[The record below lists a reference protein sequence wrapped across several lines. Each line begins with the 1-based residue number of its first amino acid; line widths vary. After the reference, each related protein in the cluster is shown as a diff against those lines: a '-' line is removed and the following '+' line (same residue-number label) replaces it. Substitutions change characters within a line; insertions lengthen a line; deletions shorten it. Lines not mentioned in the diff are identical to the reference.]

1 MNGTMM
7 DFPLTLPH
15 LLERARLLFGTSEI
29 VSRLPDKSLHRH
41 TYRDFCRR
49 AAALAGALQQ
59 LGLNPGDR
67 VATLMWNH
75 YAHLE
80 AYFAVPCAG
89 AVVHTLNLR
98 LHPDEIGYIAAHAG
112 DRYLIV
118 DDVLLPLYEQFCRHI
133 AFERVIVVP
142 LTGRPVS
149 ETHLDYEKLLA
160 AAPAFAAPR
169 IAETDAAGMCYTS
182 GTTGRPK
189 GVVYT
194 HRSIVLHS
202 MATSTIDYLGIANR
216 DAVCP
221 VVPMFHANGWGLPHS
236 AVMAGAKIVMPGQH
250 LDGASM
256 LDLFQREQVT
266 VSAGVPTVWLSM
278 LQALR
283 EAGGPARL
291 VPGLRLVCGG
301 AAAPEAMIRAYDALG
316 MRVIHG
322 WGMTETSPV
331 GTVNYAK
338 RELEGLDADARYALQ
353 TKQGVPLPFL
363 EMRAVG
369 ATGVAPWD
377 GATIGELQ
385 VRGPWV
391 ASGYYQSEEATSQWT
406 DDGWFRTGDI
416 VDIDAHGYMRIVD
429 RSKDLVKSGGEWIS
443 SLELENLLMS
453 HPAVQEAAVIGVAHA
468 RWGER
473 PLAIVVTKAGATVAS
488 EELRAHLAP
497 RVARHC
503 VPDAFVFVSEIPR
516 TATGKMLK
524 TALRER
530 YGDFYTRDGVP

>member
-1 MNGTMM
+1 MDGTMM

-15 LLERARLLFGTSEI
+15 LVERARLLFGETEI
-29 VSRLPDKSLHRH
+29 VTRLPDKSLHRH
-41 TYRDFCRR
+41 TYADFCSR
-49 AAALAGALQQ
+49 ATLLSGALQA
-59 LGLNPGDR
+59 LGVNAGER

-98 LHPDEIGYIAAHAG
+98 LHPDEIGYIASHAE

-118 DDVLLPLYEQFCRHI
+118 DDVLLPLYEQFRRHI

-142 LTGRPVS
+142 LTGRPVPAPY
-149 ETHLDYEKLLA
+149 LDYEKLLA
-160 AAPAFAAPR
+160 AAPSFIPPR
-169 IAETDAAGMCYTS
+169 IAENDAAGMCYTS

-202 MATSTIDYLGIANR
+202 LATSTIDHLGIANR

-236 AVMAGAKIVMPGQH
+236 SVMAGAKLVMPGPH
-250 LDGASM
+250 LDGGSL
-256 LDLFQREQVT
+256 LDLFEREQVT
-266 VSAGVPTVWLSM
+266 ISAGVPTVWLSL
-278 LQALR
+278 LQALEER
-283 EAGGPARL
+283 SGQARL
-291 VPGLRLVCGG
+291 AAELRLVCGG
-301 AAAPEAMIRAYDALG
+301 AAAPEAMIRAYARLG
-316 MRVIHG
+316 LRVIHG

-331 GTVNYAK
+331 GTVNYTK
-338 RELEGLDADARYALQ
+338 RELRNEDDAAKYARAS
-353 TKQGVPLPFL
+353 KQGLPLPFF
-363 EMRAVG
+363 ETRAVG
-369 ATGVAPWD
+369 ASGVVPWD
-377 GATIGELQ
+377 GAAIGELQ

-391 ASGYYQSEEATSQWT
+391 ASCYYRPDQPTSPWT

-416 VDIDAHGYMRIVD
+416 VNIDAHGYVRIVD
-429 RSKDLVKSGGEWIS
+429 RAKDLVKSGGEWIS
-443 SLELENLLMS
+443 SLELENALMA
-453 HPAVQEAAVIGVAHA
+453 HGAVQEAAVVGVAHP

-473 PLAIVVTKAGATVAS
+473 PLAVIVLKTGAGADP

-503 VPDAFVFVSEIPR
+503 IPDAFVFVPEIPR
-516 TATGKMLK
+516 SATGKMLK
-524 TALRER
+524 SALRER
-530 YGDFYTRDGVP
+530 YGDFYTGRGAG

>member
-1 MNGTMM
+1 MHGTMM
-7 DFPLTLPH
+7 DYQLTLPH
-15 LLERARLLFGTSEI
+15 LLERARLLFGSSEI
-29 VSRLPDKSLHRH
+29 VTRLPDKSLHRH
-41 TYRDFCRR
+41 TYADFCRR
-49 AAALAGALQQ
+49 TTALAAALQRLDLKA
-59 LGLNPGDR
+59 GDR

-80 AYFAVPCAG
+80 AYFAIPCAG

-118 DDVLLPLYEQFCRHI
+118 DDVLLPLYEQFRRHI
-133 AFERVIVVP
+133 AFEHVIVVP
-142 LTGRPVS
+142 LTGRTVAEPF
-149 ETHLDYEKLLA
+149 LDYEKVLGG
-160 AAPAFAAPR
+160 APAFVPPC
-169 IAETDAAGMCYTS
+169 IAESDAAGMCYTS

-236 AVMAGAKIVMPGQH
+236 SVMAGSKIVMPGPH

-256 LDLFQREQVT
+256 LDLFEREQVT

-278 LQALR
+278 LQALGD
-283 EAGGPARL
+283 AGRPPRFA
-291 VPGLRLVCGG
+291 PGLRLICGG
-301 AAAPEAMIRAYDALG
+301 AAAPESMIRAYDRLG
-316 MRVIHG
+316 LRVIHG

-338 RELEGLDADARYALQ
+338 RGVPELDEDARYALQ
-353 TKQGVPLPFL
+353 TRQGVPLPFF
-363 EMRAVG
+363 EIRAVG
-369 ATGVAPWD
+369 ADGVVPWD
-377 GATIGELQ
+377 GAAIGELQ

-391 ASGYYQSEEATSQWT
+391 ASGYYRPDDPVSQWT
-406 DDGWFRTGDI
+406 ADGWFCTGDI
-416 VDIDAHGYMRIVD
+416 VNIDRHGYMRIVD

-443 SLELENLLMS
+443 SLELENVLMA
-453 HPAVQEAAVIGVAHA
+453 HEAVQEAAVVGVAHA

-473 PLAIVVTKAGATVAS
+473 PLAVIVLKPGAAADAET
-488 EELRAHLAP
+488 LRAHLAP

-503 VPDAFVFVSEIPR
+503 VPDAFVFVPEIPR
-516 TATGKMLK
+516 TATGKTLK

-530 YGDFYTRDGVP
+530 YRAFYTGEGAA